1 MIEGSELLTLVP
13 HKGKM
18 LLLSRIIEYDLE
30 KRTLKS
36 EYDIE
41 PSCIF
46 YDADL
51 GGVPSWVGFEF
62 MAQSISALSG
72 FAARTKGEPPKVGVI
87 MSVTNIEF
95 FCPVIVSKAV
105 IDISEEIQLD
115 KIFTFNCSVYS
126 GNTLS
131 SKGQLTV
138 MDIDNVKTF
147 INKLNAGSGRK

>member
-1 MIEGSELLTLVP
+1 MIEGSELFTLVP

-46 YDADL
+46 YDPDL
-51 GGVPSWVGFEF
+51 GGVPSWTGFEF

-72 FAARTKGEPPKVGVI
+72 FSARMKGEPPKVGVI
-87 MSVTNIEF
+87 MSVSNIEF
-95 FCPVIVSKAV
+95 FHPVIAHKAV
-105 IDISEEIQLD
+105 IEIAEEVQLD
-115 KIFTFNCSVYS
+115 KIFTFNCAVYS
-126 GNTLS
+126 GDTLS
-131 SKGQLTV
+131 AKGQLTV
-138 MDIDNVKTF
+138 MDIDNVET
-147 INKLNAGSGRK
+147 LRGRK

>member
-18 LLLSRIIEYDLE
+18 LLLSRIIDYDLE

-46 YDADL
+46 YDSDL

-72 FAARTKGEPPKVGVI
+72 FTSKMKGEPPKVGVI
-87 MSVTNIEF
+87 MSVSNIDIF
-95 FCPVIVSKAV
+95 YPVIVSKAV
-105 IDISEEIQLD
+105 IEIAEEVQLD

-126 GNTLS
+126 GDTLS
-131 SKGQLTV
+131 AKGQLTV
-138 MDIDNVKTF
+138 MDIDNVETLIK
-147 INKLNAGSGRK
+147 RK